1 MKFSNSPSPML
12 PAISRRDDHAVAP
25 SAKKGNVGS
34 SAVPAPATE
43 KSKGKPALNGRSV
56 EKTARAAKSKPAIKV
71 RGRTMMRAAKNAP
84 TPKSA
89 SKPSRKATVGFK
101 QESVIALL
109 RRPEGASIDALVK
122 ATGWQSHSVRG
133 FLAGTVRKKL
143 RLPLQSEKTDGRRTY
158 RIKVGKPAAKTG
170 KSRTV

>member
-1 MKFSNSPSPML
+1 MKFSKNPSPKL
-12 PAISRRDDHAVAP
+12 PAISQSDDHAVA
-25 SAKKGNVGS
+25 AFAIKGNVGS
-34 SAVPAPATE
+34 STDPEPATE

-71 RGRTMMRAAKNAP
+71 RGRTKVGVAKNAP

-89 SKPSRKATVGFK
+89 RKPSRKATAGSK

-143 RLPLQSEKTDGRRTY
+143 KLPLQSEKIYGRRTY
-158 RIKVGKPAAKTG
+158 RIKAGKPAAKIG
-170 KSRTV
+170 KSRSV